1 MILEQPEIMVESG
14 PVADI
19 TIRLRAE
26 ESDLETRSNKVIFFL
41 EAVEDDKLQVIKEAR
56 FLGPG

>member
-26 ESDLETRSNKVIFFL
+26 ESDLETRSNKVMFFL

>member
-1 MILEQPEIMVESG
+1 MILEQPEIIVESG

-26 ESDLETRSNKVIFFL
+26 ESDLETRSNKVMFFL